1 MFLPISTI
9 GFRASDVTDSPL
21 AERRQADNQVSA
33 CKMVKK
39 PLINCSTQTR
49 RAKSWK
55 KLLFLSLVVKL
66 NTAGLELNYQLH

>member
-39 PLINCSTQTR
+39 TSN
-49 RAKSWK
+49 
-55 KLLFLSLVVKL
+55 
-66 NTAGLELNYQLH
+66 